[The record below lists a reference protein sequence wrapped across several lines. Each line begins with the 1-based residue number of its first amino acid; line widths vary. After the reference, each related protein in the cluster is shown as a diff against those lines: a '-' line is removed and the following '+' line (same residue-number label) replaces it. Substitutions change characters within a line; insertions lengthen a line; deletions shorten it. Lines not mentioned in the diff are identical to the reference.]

1 MYAHTMQCNTW
12 NSITT
17 FHSDLGVEFMNKHV
31 VEFLECNNI
40 HHQLTIAYTPK
51 QSSMVE
57 RDNHIILETTHN
69 MLH

>member
-1 MYAHTMQCNTW
+1 
-12 NSITT
+12 
-17 FHSDLGVEFMNKHV
+17 MNKHV